1 MTSEQTFFRAA
12 RKPIDSAEFSSPDD
26 TMGTLIP
33 LIVLTIVFILIAV
46 RRIGSVDLRIWQVML
61 IGAVVVVLTGSI
73 TPGDAL
79 ASINTDVMLFLFF
92 MFIIGEALATSGY
105 LYHLSVRLFCRAESV
120 GSLVFLILIG
130 AGGLS
135 ALLMNDTLAVVGTP
149 LMLYFAR
156 RHGISAELL
165 LLTLAFA
172 ITTGSV
178 ASPIGNPQNLL
189 IALSGGVTN
198 PFITFPLYLGIPT
211 VISLLLTY
219 WFLRQA
225 FPDEF
230 KSTGQLLHCEEEIH
244 DPVLAALTRL
254 SLVLLVIMIV
264 VRVAVVMLV
273 PDVEIP
279 LTWIAAV
286 AAIPILIGSR
296 RRFEILRRID
306 WPTLVFFA
314 ALFVLTASV
323 WESGVFQPLVE
334 GRSLDPGAVS
344 VIIALGVIV
353 SQFISNVPFVA
364 LFLPVLS
371 HAGASTVGMMAL
383 AAGSTIAGNML
394 ILGAASNVIIIQG
407 AEREGETL
415 TFARFARVGVPL
427 TIAQAVV
434 YAVWL
439 SFVPA

>member
-1 MTSEQTFFRAA
+1 
-12 RKPIDSAEFSSPDD
+12 
-26 TMGTLIP
+26 MGTLIP
-33 LIVLTIVFILIAV
+33 LIVLIIVFILIAV
-46 RRIGSVDLRIWQVML
+46 RRIGNVDLRIWQVML
-61 IGAVVVVLTGSI
+61 LGAVVVLLTGSI
-73 TPGDAL
+73 TPRDAL
-79 ASINTDVMLFLFF
+79 ASINTDLMLFLFF
-92 MFIIGEALATSGY
+92 MFIIGEALVSSGY
-105 LYHLSVRLFCRAESV
+105 LYHLSVRLLCRAGSV
-120 GSLVFLILIG
+120 RSLVFLILIG
-130 AGGLS
+130 AGALS

-149 LMLYFAR
+149 LMIYFAR
-156 RHGISAELL
+156 RHGISPKLM

-189 IALSGGVTN
+189 IALWGGVTN

-230 KSTGQLLHCEEEIH
+230 KSTSQLVHCEEVIH
-244 DPVLAALTRL
+244 DPALAALTRL
-254 SLVLLVIMIV
+254 SLVLLVLMIAA
-264 VRVAVVMLV
+264 RITVVMLV
-273 PDVEIP
+273 PGFEIP
-279 LTWIAAV
+279 LTWVAAI
-286 AAIPILIGSR
+286 AAIPILVGSR

-323 WESGVFQPLVE
+323 WDSGVFQPLIE
-334 GRSLDPGAVS
+334 GGTLSMGTVP

-364 LFLPVLS
+364 LFLPAIS

-394 ILGAASNVIIIQG
+394 ILGAASNVIIIQC

-415 TFARFARVGVPL
+415 TFAGFARVGVPL

-434 YAVWL
+434 YTVWL
-439 SFVPA
+439 SVFPV

>member
-1 MTSEQTFFRAA
+1 
-12 RKPIDSAEFSSPDD
+12 
-26 TMGTLIP
+26 MGTLIP
-33 LIVLTIVFILIAV
+33 LIVLILVFILIAV
-46 RRIGSVDLRIWQVML
+46 RRIGNVDLRIWQVML
-61 IGAVVVVLTGSI
+61 LGAVVVLLTGSI
-73 TPGDAL
+73 TPRDAL
-79 ASINTDVMLFLFF
+79 ASINTDLMLFLFF
-92 MFIIGEALATSGY
+92 MFIIGEALVSSGY
-105 LYHLSVRLFCRAESV
+105 LYHLSVRLLCRAGSV
-120 GSLVFLILIG
+120 RSLVFLILIG
-130 AGGLS
+130 AGALS

-149 LMLYFAR
+149 LMIYFAR
-156 RHGISAELL
+156 RHGISPKLM

-189 IALSGGVTN
+189 IALWGGVTN

-230 KSTGQLLHCEEEIH
+230 KSTSQLVHCEEVIH
-244 DPVLAALTRL
+244 DPALAALTRL
-254 SLVLLVIMIV
+254 SLVLLVLMIAA
-264 VRVAVVMLV
+264 RITVVMLV
-273 PDVEIP
+273 PGFEIP
-279 LTWIAAV
+279 LTWVAAI
-286 AAIPILIGSR
+286 AAIPILVGSR

-323 WESGVFQPLVE
+323 WDSGVFQPLIE
-334 GRSLDPGAVS
+334 GGTLSMGTVP

-364 LFLPVLS
+364 LFLPAIS

-394 ILGAASNVIIIQG
+394 ILGAASNVIIIQC

-415 TFARFARVGVPL
+415 TFAGFARVGVPL

-434 YAVWL
+434 YTVWL
-439 SFVPA
+439 SVFPV